1 MRIVFMGTPEF
12 AVESLKALVTAGKN
26 VCAVV
31 TVPDKPAGR
40 GLQTHKSDI
49 KQYAEEIGL
58 SILQPVKLKDEA
70 FVNELKSFNADLFV
84 VVAFRMLPEVIW
96 QMPKM
101 GTINLHA
108 SLLPNYR
115 GAAPINWAIINGE
128 KVTGLTT
135 FFIEKEID
143 MGKIIHF
150 EEVKIKESDNAGILH
165 DTLMTKGAELLLK
178 TVNSI
183 EGGGYETYT
192 QSQFIVPDEVLK
204 NAPKINRQTCRI
216 NWSLKVEEIY
226 NHIRGLS
233 PYPGAW
239 TIIENN
245 VTNEQLTLK
254 IFSTEIIDGKHSS
267 KDISYLTDGKTYFY
281 ITTDGGLISLLEIQP
296 EGRKRMSIEDFL
308 RGQRGVKDWKITE
321 SI

>member
-40 GLQTHKSDI
+40 GLQIQKSDI
-49 KQYAEEIGL
+49 KQYAEEIGIP
-58 SILQPVKLKDEA
+58 ILQPVKLKDEN
-70 FVNELKSFNADLFV
+70 FVNELKNLNADLFI

-128 KVTGLTT
+128 KITGLTT

-150 EEVKIKESDNAGILH
+150 EEVKIKENDNAGILH
-165 DTLMTKGAELLLK
+165 DTLMTKGSVLLLK

-183 EGGGYETYT
+183 EKGGYDTYS
-192 QSQFIVPDEVLK
+192 QSQFIIPEVELK

-239 TIIENN
+239 TIIEN
-245 VTNEQLTLK
+245 TELGEQLTLK
-254 IFSTEIIDGKHSS
+254 VFSSEIIDGRHNS
-267 KDISYLTDGKTYFY
+267 KEINCLSDGKTYFY

-296 EGRKRMSIEDFL
+296 EGRKRMNIEDFL
-308 RGQRGVKDWKITE
+308 RGQRGVKEWKITE